1 LKIIEAVNVYCSVK
15 RGTKYYNYYATK
27 EAVAEVT
34 LQTCY
39 QTKKTNCN
47 LQTCL

>member
-1 LKIIEAVNVYCSVK
+1 MTRE
-15 RGTKYYNYYATK
+15 TKYHNYHAAQ

-39 QTKKTNCN
+39 QTQKKTAMYKRV
-47 LQTCL
+47 